1 MIEITLSNIK
11 LILGAR
17 EIFKDLVWEIQRDQ
31 RIGLI
36 GPNGAGKTSLFK
48 LITREYITEPGGSIV
63 FAKGVTV
70 GYLPQQPEFDPDQ
83 NVFQCALDGNPRV
96 CQIRADLLQVETAFS
111 DPMVYANEKALS
123 RNLDRQ
129 HALLEEY
136 QGVGGDQYEERVKEV
151 LVKLGLPEEQFA
163 KTMAELSGGQKK
175 LVGLARLLLL
185 KPGVLLLDEP
195 DNHLDLDGKVYL
207 ENLITSYPGTVVI
220 ISHDRY
226 LLDRIT
232 THITEL
238 EDGKLTTYE
247 GNFSE
252 FMLDKQIRMARQEE
266 LYSIQQK
273 SIARIEMAIKRY
285 SIWTKVYDN
294 EKFARQA
301 RSIQKRLDKM
311 DRLDRPVLERKRMD
325 LKLSGWRGS
334 SKVMEFKAVTKKYE
348 EQTVLREVDLLIRHG
363 EHVGVIGKN
372 GSGKSVL
379 LRLALEFEK
388 PDDGDVVLGPS
399 IRTAWYAQEHETL
412 DQTMTVM
419 DTVRRKMAISE
430 SRAVSFLNRFLFTYR
445 MTSQFVSELSGGERS
460 RLQLALIM
468 LSNANFLLLD
478 EPTNNL
484 DIASAEVLENAIS
497 EFDGTVLVVSHDRY
511 FLDQVVDRLLVVE
524 DGGIREFSG
533 GYSEFL
539 QKNSIISRRLD

>member
-1 MIEITLSNIK
+1 MCAGWQSPCLS
-11 LILGAR
+11 
-17 EIFKDLVWEIQRDQ
+17 
-31 RIGLI
+31 
-36 GPNGAGKTSLFK
+36 
-48 LITREYITEPGGSIV
+48 
-63 FAKGVTV
+63 
-70 GYLPQQPEFDPDQ
+70 
-83 NVFQCALDGNPRV
+83 
-96 CQIRADLLQVETAFS
+96 IRADLHQVEGAFS
-111 DPMVYANEKALS
+111 DPIVYANEKALS

-136 QGVGGDQYEERVKEV
+136 QGLGGDQYEERVNEL
-151 LVKLGLPEEQFA
+151 LVKFGLPEEQFA
-163 KTMAELSGGQKK
+163 KTIAELSGGQKK

-185 KPGVLLLDEP
+185 KPDVLLLDEP

-207 ENLITSYPGTVVI
+207 ENLITSYPGTVVVSM
-220 ISHDRY
+220 SHDRY

-238 EDGKLTTYE
+238 EDGKLTTFE

-252 FMLDKQIRMARQEE
+252 YMLDKQTRITRQEE
-266 LYSIQQK
+266 LYSVQQK

-285 SIWTKVYDN
+285 SIWAKVYDN
-294 EKFARQA
+294 EKFAKQA

-311 DRLDRPVLERKRMD
+311 DRLDLPVLERKRMD
-325 LKLSGWRGS
+325 LKLNGWRGS
-334 SKVMEFKAVTKKYE
+334 SKVMEFKTVTKKYE

-379 LRLALEFEK
+379 LRLAFEFEK
-388 PDDGDVVLGPS
+388 PDYGEVVLGPS
-399 IRTAWYAQEHETL
+399 IRSAWYAQEHDTL
-412 DQTMTVM
+412 DLDMTVM
-419 DTVRRKMAISE
+419 DTVRRKTAISE
-430 SRAVSFLNRFLFTYR
+430 SRAVSFLNRFLFNYR
-445 MTSQFVSELSGGERS
+445 MTSQIISELSGGERS

-511 FLDQVVDRLLVVE
+511 FLDQVVDRLLVVD

-539 QKNSIISRRLD
+539 QKTSSISRRLD